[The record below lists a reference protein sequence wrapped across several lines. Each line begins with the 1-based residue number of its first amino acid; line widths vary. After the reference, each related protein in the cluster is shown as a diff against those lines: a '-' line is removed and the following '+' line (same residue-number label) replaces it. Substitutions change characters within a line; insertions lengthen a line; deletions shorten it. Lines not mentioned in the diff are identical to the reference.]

1 MGEMKEEDREGKGR
15 ERMNY
20 PLYVGQGI
28 IS

>member
-1 MGEMKEEDREGKGR
+1 MKEGDREGKRR